1 MKLRLAILAL
11 CCTAEAYAQP
21 AHAPLEATGGTFT
34 LGAETT
40 LVADEGLF
48 PLAEYAAEY
57 LKCPVERQA
66 AADGVL
72 SLLIDPAPEAA
83 AESYRLEITPDH
95 ITVRGA
101 DYGGVFNGLQ
111 ALFRLLPPE
120 IYAREGLQGPVTLPC
135 GVREDA
141 PKFAYRGM
149 MLDVARTW
157 IAPEALKRQIDLLAW
172 HNINKLHI
180 HLVDD
185 EGWRIEIKSH
195 PELAEVGGFRGGDSP
210 IRPVYGKLDEKYGGY
225 YTQDEMREIIRYAAV
240 RNIEMIP
247 EIDLPGHSRTIATLH
262 PEIRCR
268 FTPDTTLT
276 AGYDDRSA
284 WCVAREENYALLEDI
299 LGEICDLFP
308 SEYVHVGGDEVDM
321 SQWKRCPDCQ
331 ALMVREGMDDPHRL
345 EDRFMERMSA
355 ILRSHG
361 KRTAVWNEAVRTGNL
376 SRDTRVHG
384 WENTRACLDATA
396 KGYPTIV
403 MPGEYFYFDM
413 RQSPEEAG
421 HNWAGIFDARKVY
434 SFDLE
439 GVGFSEEQRR
449 HVAGLQGAFWSE
461 LYSAHEPERPD
472 YLDYML
478 YPRVC
483 ALARLA
489 WSGNGDGWERYYEE
503 LRTKHYPRMEAMGIR
518 YRLFPPR
525 LVCRDGVCTVTADD
539 GSEIFYV
546 RDDRPGE
553 EFRYTGPVR
562 TDRPHL
568 FRFFTRRGT
577 GRSPYVA
584 DRSYYRT
591 ITPPRVKITSSM
603 PESSRLPFA
612 NAESYRGYS
621 FTQRACHEGDWILYS
636 FEEPVRCR
644 EMVLQTGY
652 SHLTKNLFTTGYAE
666 VSYDGAHFEPAGE
679 LAAGAAVLKPARAV
693 KAVRV
698 VATCHGN
705 GTPFVV
711 IMPPKIKPVL

>member
-1 MKLRLAILAL
+1 MTKLRLTILAL
-11 CCTAEAYAQP
+11 CLAAGAQAQP
-21 AHAPLEATGGTFT
+21 ADAPLTPTGGEFT
-34 LGAETT
+34 LGPSMT
-40 LVADEGLF
+40 LVADEGLL

-120 IYAREGLQGPVTLPC
+120 IYAREGLQGPGTLPC

-172 HNINKLHI
+172 HNINRLHI

-331 ALMVREGMDDPHRL
+331 ALMAREGMDDPHRL

-384 WENTRACLDATA
+384 WESTRACLDATA

-553 EFRYTGPVR
+553 EFATRVPSVP
-562 TDRPHL
+562 TDRTSSASSRAAARAAAP
-568 FRFFTRRGT
+568 TWPTVPIT
-577 GRSPYVA
+577 GRSP
-584 DRSYYRT
+584 
-591 ITPPRVKITSSM
+591 P
-603 PESSRLPFA
+603 
-612 NAESYRGYS
+612 G
-621 FTQRACHEGDWILYS
+621 
-636 FEEPVRCR
+636 
-644 EMVLQTGY
+644 
-652 SHLTKNLFTTGYAE
+652 
-666 VSYDGAHFEPAGE
+666 
-679 LAAGAAVLKPARAV
+679 
-693 KAVRV
+693 
-698 VATCHGN
+698 
-705 GTPFVV
+705 
-711 IMPPKIKPVL
+711 

>member
-1 MKLRLAILAL
+1 MTKLRLTILAL
-11 CCTAEAYAQP
+11 CLAAGAHAQP
-21 AHAPLEATGGTFT
+21 ADAPLTPTGGEFT
-34 LGAETT
+34 LGPSMT
-40 LVADEGLF
+40 LVADEGLL

-172 HNINKLHI
+172 HNINRLHI

-284 WCVAREENYALLEDI
+284 WCVAREENYVLLEDI

-331 ALMVREGMDDPHRL
+331 ALMAREGMDDPHRL

-355 ILRSHG
+355 ILRNHG

-568 FRFFTRRGT
+568 FRFFTGSDRLGRHGQPHAQRNAGHRGRGPARGS
-577 GRSPYVA
+577 GR
-584 DRSYYRT
+584 
-591 ITPPRVKITSSM
+591 
-603 PESSRLPFA
+603 
-612 NAESYRGYS
+612 
-621 FTQRACHEGDWILYS
+621 
-636 FEEPVRCR
+636 
-644 EMVLQTGY
+644 
-652 SHLTKNLFTTGYAE
+652 
-666 VSYDGAHFEPAGE
+666 AG
-679 LAAGAAVLKPARAV
+679 GAARGRGKRQAGRPCADVPQGDRPHQAPDA
-693 KAVRV
+693 
-698 VATCHGN
+698 
-705 GTPFVV
+705 
-711 IMPPKIKPVL
+711 

>member
-1 MKLRLAILAL
+1 MMKLRLAILAL

-172 HNINKLHI
+172 HNINRLHI

-284 WCVAREENYALLEDI
+284 WCVAREENYVLLEDI

-321 SQWKRCPDCQ
+321 SQWIRCPDCQ
-331 ALMVREGMDDPHRL
+331 ALMAREGMDDPHRL

-355 ILRSHG
+355 ILRNHG

-376 SRDTRVHG
+376 SRAPAYTGGRTPGPASTPRQRVIRRSSCRASTSISTCASRPRRPDTTGPGSSTPGRSTRSTSRESASARSNGATSRGCRGPSGASSTRPTSPSGPTTSTTCSTRVSVPWRVWHG
-384 WENTRACLDATA
+384 AATA
-396 KGYPTIV
+396 TAGSVTTRNCARNTI
-403 MPGEYFYFDM
+403 PGW
-413 RQSPEEAG
+413 RP
-421 HNWAGIFDARKVY
+421 WA
-434 SFDLE
+434 
-439 GVGFSEEQRR
+439 
-449 HVAGLQGAFWSE
+449 
-461 LYSAHEPERPD
+461 SA
-472 YLDYML
+472 
-478 YPRVC
+478 
-483 ALARLA
+483 
-489 WSGNGDGWERYYEE
+489 
-503 LRTKHYPRMEAMGIR
+503 T
-518 YRLFPPR
+518 
-525 LVCRDGVCTVTADD
+525 
-539 GSEIFYV
+539 GSS
-546 RDDRPGE
+546 RPG
-553 EFRYTGPVR
+553 
-562 TDRPHL
+562 
-568 FRFFTRRGT
+568 
-577 GRSPYVA
+577 
-584 DRSYYRT
+584 
-591 ITPPRVKITSSM
+591 
-603 PESSRLPFA
+603 
-612 NAESYRGYS
+612 
-621 FTQRACHEGDWILYS
+621 
-636 FEEPVRCR
+636 
-644 EMVLQTGY
+644 
-652 SHLTKNLFTTGYAE
+652 
-666 VSYDGAHFEPAGE
+666 
-679 LAAGAAVLKPARAV
+679 
-693 KAVRV
+693 
-698 VATCHGN
+698 
-705 GTPFVV
+705 
-711 IMPPKIKPVL
+711 

>member
-1 MKLRLAILAL
+1 MTKLRLTILAL
-11 CCTAEAYAQP
+11 CLAAGAHAQP
-21 AHAPLEATGGTFT
+21 ADAPLTPTGGEFT
-34 LGAETT
+34 LGPSMT
-40 LVADEGLF
+40 LVADEGLL

-120 IYAREGLQGPVTLPC
+120 IYAREGLQEPVTLPC

-210 IRPVYGKLDEKYGGY
+210 IQPVYGKLDEKYGGY
-225 YTQDEMREIIRYAAV
+225 YTEDEMREIIRYAAV

-284 WCVAREENYALLEDI
+284 WCVAREENYVLLEDI

-308 SEYVHVGGDEVDM
+308 SEYVHVGGDEVNM
-321 SQWKRCPDCQ
+321 SQWIRCPDCQ
-331 ALMVREGMDDPHRL
+331 ALMAREGMDDPHRL

-355 ILRSHG
+355 ILRNHG

-461 LYSAHEPERPD
+461 LYSAYEPERPD

-591 ITPPRVKITSSM
+591 ITPRVKITSSM
-603 PESSRLPFA
+603 PESGRLPFA

-621 FTQRACHEGDWILYS
+621 FT
-636 FEEPVRCR
+636 
-644 EMVLQTGY
+644 
-652 SHLTKNLFTTGYAE
+652 
-666 VSYDGAHFEPAGE
+666 
-679 LAAGAAVLKPARAV
+679 
-693 KAVRV
+693 
-698 VATCHGN
+698 
-705 GTPFVV
+705 
-711 IMPPKIKPVL
+711 

>member
-553 EFRYTGPVR
+553 EFRLSLI
-562 TDRPHL
+562 H
-568 FRFFTRRGT
+568 
-577 GRSPYVA
+577 
-584 DRSYYRT
+584 
-591 ITPPRVKITSSM
+591 I
-603 PESSRLPFA
+603 
-612 NAESYRGYS
+612 
-621 FTQRACHEGDWILYS
+621 
-636 FEEPVRCR
+636 
-644 EMVLQTGY
+644 
-652 SHLTKNLFTTGYAE
+652 
-666 VSYDGAHFEPAGE
+666 
-679 LAAGAAVLKPARAV
+679 
-693 KAVRV
+693 
-698 VATCHGN
+698 
-705 GTPFVV
+705 
-711 IMPPKIKPVL
+711 

>member
-1 MKLRLAILAL
+1 MTKLRLTILAL
-11 CCTAEAYAQP
+11 CLAAGAHAQP
-21 AHAPLEATGGTFT
+21 ADAPLTPTGGEFT
-34 LGAETT
+34 LGPSMT
-40 LVADEGLF
+40 LVADEGLL

-101 DYGGVFNGLQ
+101 DYGSVFNGLQ

-172 HNINKLHI
+172 HNINRLHI

-331 ALMVREGMDDPHRL
+331 ALMAREGMDDPHRL

-355 ILRSHG
+355 ILRNHG

-384 WENTRACLDATA
+384 WDCLLYTSDAA
-396 KGYPTIV
+396 
-403 MPGEYFYFDM
+403 D
-413 RQSPEEAG
+413 
-421 HNWAGIFDARKVY
+421 
-434 SFDLE
+434 
-439 GVGFSEEQRR
+439 
-449 HVAGLQGAFWSE
+449 E
-461 LYSAHEPERPD
+461 L
-472 YLDYML
+472 
-478 YPRVC
+478 
-483 ALARLA
+483 
-489 WSGNGDGWERYYEE
+489 
-503 LRTKHYPRMEAMGIR
+503 
-518 YRLFPPR
+518 
-525 LVCRDGVCTVTADD
+525 
-539 GSEIFYV
+539 
-546 RDDRPGE
+546 
-553 EFRYTGPVR
+553 
-562 TDRPHL
+562 
-568 FRFFTRRGT
+568 
-577 GRSPYVA
+577 
-584 DRSYYRT
+584 
-591 ITPPRVKITSSM
+591 
-603 PESSRLPFA
+603 
-612 NAESYRGYS
+612 
-621 FTQRACHEGDWILYS
+621 
-636 FEEPVRCR
+636 
-644 EMVLQTGY
+644 
-652 SHLTKNLFTTGYAE
+652 
-666 VSYDGAHFEPAGE
+666 
-679 LAAGAAVLKPARAV
+679 
-693 KAVRV
+693 
-698 VATCHGN
+698 
-705 GTPFVV
+705 
-711 IMPPKIKPVL
+711 

>member
-1 MKLRLAILAL
+1 MTKLRLTILAL
-11 CCTAEAYAQP
+11 CLAAGAHAQP
-21 AHAPLEATGGTFT
+21 ADAPLTPTGGEFT
-34 LGAETT
+34 LGPSMT
-40 LVADEGLF
+40 LVADEGLL

-57 LKCPVERQA
+57 LKCPVERP
-66 AADGVL
+66 ADGVL

-331 ALMVREGMDDPHRL
+331 ALMAREGMDDPHRL

-355 ILRSHG
+355 ILRNHG

-525 LVCRDGVCTVTADD
+525 LVCRDGVYTVTADD

-591 ITPPRVKITSSM
+591 ITPRVKITSSM
-603 PESSRLPFA
+603 PESGRLPFA

-621 FTQRACHEGDWILYS
+621 FTHA
-636 FEEPVRCR
+636 
-644 EMVLQTGY
+644 
-652 SHLTKNLFTTGYAE
+652 
-666 VSYDGAHFEPAGE
+666 
-679 LAAGAAVLKPARAV
+679 ARATGFSTLS
-693 KAVRV
+693 RNRS
-698 VATCHGN
+698 VAAKWCCRP
-705 GTPFVV
+705 GTVT
-711 IMPPKIKPVL
+711 

>member
-1 MKLRLAILAL
+1 MPRRAA
-11 CCTAEAYAQP
+11 
-21 AHAPLEATGGTFT
+21 GGRRR
-34 LGAETT
+34 
-40 LVADEGLF
+40 
-48 PLAEYAAEY
+48 
-57 LKCPVERQA
+57 CPVAFDRS
-66 AADGVL
+66 G
-72 SLLIDPAPEAA
+72 PGAA

-591 ITPPRVKITSSM
+591 ITPP
-603 PESSRLPFA
+603 
-612 NAESYRGYS
+612 G
-621 FTQRACHEGDWILYS
+621 
-636 FEEPVRCR
+636 
-644 EMVLQTGY
+644 
-652 SHLTKNLFTTGYAE
+652 
-666 VSYDGAHFEPAGE
+666 
-679 LAAGAAVLKPARAV
+679 
-693 KAVRV
+693 
-698 VATCHGN
+698 
-705 GTPFVV
+705 
-711 IMPPKIKPVL
+711 

>member
-1 MKLRLAILAL
+1 MTKLRLTILAL
-11 CCTAEAYAQP
+11 CLAAGAHAQP
-21 AHAPLEATGGTFT
+21 ADAPLTPTGGEFT
-34 LGAETT
+34 LGPSMT
-40 LVADEGLF
+40 LVADEGLL

-331 ALMVREGMDDPHRL
+331 ALMAREGMDDPHRL

-355 ILRSHG
+355 ILRNHG

-525 LVCRDGVCTVTADD
+525 LVCRDGVYTVTADD

-591 ITPPRVKITSSM
+591 ITPRVKITSSM
-603 PESSRLPFA
+603 PESGRLPFA

-621 FTQRACHEGDWILYS
+621 FTQRACREGDWILYS

-644 EMVLQTGY
+644 EWCCR
-652 SHLTKNLFTTGYAE
+652 
-666 VSYDGAHFEPAGE
+666 P
-679 LAAGAAVLKPARAV
+679 
-693 KAVRV
+693 
-698 VATCHGN
+698 
-705 GTPFVV
+705 GTVT
-711 IMPPKIKPVL
+711 

>member
-434 SFDLE
+434 SFDL
-439 GVGFSEEQRR
+439 
-449 HVAGLQGAFWSE
+449 
-461 LYSAHEPERPD
+461 
-472 YLDYML
+472 
-478 YPRVC
+478 
-483 ALARLA
+483 
-489 WSGNGDGWERYYEE
+489 
-503 LRTKHYPRMEAMGIR
+503 
-518 YRLFPPR
+518 
-525 LVCRDGVCTVTADD
+525 
-539 GSEIFYV
+539 
-546 RDDRPGE
+546 
-553 EFRYTGPVR
+553 
-562 TDRPHL
+562 
-568 FRFFTRRGT
+568 
-577 GRSPYVA
+577 
-584 DRSYYRT
+584 
-591 ITPPRVKITSSM
+591 
-603 PESSRLPFA
+603 
-612 NAESYRGYS
+612 
-621 FTQRACHEGDWILYS
+621 
-636 FEEPVRCR
+636 
-644 EMVLQTGY
+644 
-652 SHLTKNLFTTGYAE
+652 
-666 VSYDGAHFEPAGE
+666 
-679 LAAGAAVLKPARAV
+679 
-693 KAVRV
+693 
-698 VATCHGN
+698 
-705 GTPFVV
+705 
-711 IMPPKIKPVL
+711 

>member
-591 ITPPRVKITSSM
+591 ITPPGEDHLVDARKQPPAIRQRRELSGLLLHAA
-603 PESSRLPFA
+603 RLP
-612 NAESYRGYS
+612 RGRLDS
-621 FTQRACHEGDWILYS
+621 LLFRRAGPL
-636 FEEPVRCR
+636 P
-644 EMVLQTGY
+644 
-652 SHLTKNLFTTGYAE
+652 
-666 VSYDGAHFEPAGE
+666 
-679 LAAGAAVLKPARAV
+679 
-693 KAVRV
+693 
-698 VATCHGN
+698 
-705 GTPFVV
+705 
-711 IMPPKIKPVL
+711 

>member
-1 MKLRLAILAL
+1 MTKLRLTILAL
-11 CCTAEAYAQP
+11 CLAAGAHAQP
-21 AHAPLEATGGTFT
+21 ADAPLTPTGGEFT
-34 LGAETT
+34 LGPSMT
-40 LVADEGLF
+40 LVADEGLL

-120 IYAREGLQGPVTLPC
+120 IYAREGLQEPVTLPC

-284 WCVAREENYALLEDI
+284 WCVAREENYTLLEDI

-331 ALMVREGMDDPHRL
+331 ALMAREGMDDPHRL

-384 WENTRACLDATA
+384 WESTRACLDATA

-489 WSGNGDGWERYYEE
+489 WSGNGDGWVRYYEE

-584 DRSYYRT
+584 DRSYTGRS
-591 ITPPRVKITSSM
+591 PP
-603 PESSRLPFA
+603 
-612 NAESYRGYS
+612 G
-621 FTQRACHEGDWILYS
+621 
-636 FEEPVRCR
+636 
-644 EMVLQTGY
+644 
-652 SHLTKNLFTTGYAE
+652 
-666 VSYDGAHFEPAGE
+666 
-679 LAAGAAVLKPARAV
+679 
-693 KAVRV
+693 
-698 VATCHGN
+698 
-705 GTPFVV
+705 
-711 IMPPKIKPVL
+711 